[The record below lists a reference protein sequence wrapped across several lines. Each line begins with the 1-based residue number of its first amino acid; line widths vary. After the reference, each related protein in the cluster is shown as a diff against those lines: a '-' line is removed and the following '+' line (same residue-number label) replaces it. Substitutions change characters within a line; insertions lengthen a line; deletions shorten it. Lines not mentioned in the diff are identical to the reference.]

1 MLLSVPTMPSKV
13 SKYLLASSIVVRL
26 YSLVIDVNEKL
37 QFTLKYFLNFSFFLA
52 VSKQTSSA
60 GFPFTA
66 TKIPLISSFQ
76 SHISTVYT
84 MQERWLILSGNPIQ
98 STNVRQR

>member
-37 QFTLKYFLNFSFFLA
+37 QFTLKYFLNFSFF
-52 VSKQTSSA
+52 
-60 GFPFTA
+60 
-66 TKIPLISSFQ
+66 
-76 SHISTVYT
+76 
-84 MQERWLILSGNPIQ
+84 
-98 STNVRQR
+98 

>member
-1 MLLSVPTMPSKV
+1 MLLSVPTMLLKV
-13 SKYLLASSIVVRL
+13 SKYLLTSSIVVRL

-37 QFTLKYFLNFSFFLA
+37 QFTFRYFLKFFFLA
-52 VSKQTSSA
+52 VSKQTSSV
-60 GFPFTA
+60 GLPFTA
-66 TKIPLISSFQ
+66 TKVPLISSFQ
-76 SHISTVYT
+76 SHISTIYT

>member
-1 MLLSVPTMPSKV
+1 MLLSVPTMLSKV
-13 SKYLLASSIVVRL
+13 SKYLLTFSIVVRL
-26 YSLVIDVNEKL
+26 YSLVINVNEKL
-37 QFTLKYFLNFSFFLA
+37 HFTFRYFLNFFLA
-52 VSKQTSSA
+52 VSKQTSSV

-84 MQERWLILSGNPIQ
+84 MQERWSILSGNPIQ